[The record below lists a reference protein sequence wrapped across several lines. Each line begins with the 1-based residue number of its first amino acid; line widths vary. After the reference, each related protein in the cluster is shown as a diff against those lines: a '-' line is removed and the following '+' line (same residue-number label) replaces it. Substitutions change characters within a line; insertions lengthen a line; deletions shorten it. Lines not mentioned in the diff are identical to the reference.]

1 MEKTLETTIKRF
13 KKYVL
18 LRVLAVFVVFSAIA
32 LWACYQ
38 AVTAE
43 NHVRYVGM
51 MNIASE
57 KIAKT
62 IRGMEM
68 NAMNEFDE
76 VEKHLDSPEAVIAA
90 LQSKTSLN
98 PEVRGYFAAFEPN
111 YFPEKGTWFEPY
123 VVHVDSSAFEV
134 RMVGSS
140 RHNYHHS
147 EWYVRAKESSESF
160 WSDPYYYYDGTDIS
174 GHYTTF
180 VKPVFDAQGRLACVC
195 GADMT
200 FEWLSKELQRE
211 DEEFKSNDL
220 LNRYML
226 NGETDF
232 YTVVINNDGSCIAY
246 PEGKKVSLTQNQL
259 VNSLSHK
266 ESGTI
271 DLNIKGV
278 PSTVYYGP
286 IDHVN
291 WSVAVVVPKQIVWKP
306 MLKMGIV
313 LLLVAVIGLVVVWK
327 ATKKVERKIETI
339 TKKE

>member
-1 MEKTLETTIKRF
+1 MEQTSKTTISRF
-13 KKYVL
+13 WLYVL
-18 LRVLAVFVVFSAIA
+18 LAVAVMVAAIA
-32 LWACYQ
+32 LWACCQ

-43 NHVRYVGM
+43 RHVRYVGM
-51 MNIASE
+51 MKIASE

-62 IRGMEM
+62 VRGMEM

-98 PEVRGYFAAFEPN
+98 PEVRGYFAAFEPG
-111 YFPEKGTWFEPY
+111 YFQEKGTWFEPY

-134 RMVGSS
+134 RMVGSA
-140 RHNYHHS
+140 RHDYHKS
-147 EWYVRAKESSESF
+147 DWYVRAKQSSESF

-200 FEWLSKELQRE
+200 FEWLGKELQRV
-211 DEEFKSNDL
+211 DEEFRSNDL
-220 LNRYML
+220 LNRYPMD
-226 NGETDF
+226 GDDEF
-232 YTVVINNDGSCIAY
+232 YTVVINSDGSCIAC
-246 PEGKKVSLTQNQL
+246 PEGKKVSLTQEQL

-286 IDHVN
+286 IDHVD
-291 WSVAVVVPKQIVWKP
+291 WSVAIVVARRDVWSP
-306 MLKMGIV
+306 LVMAGVALFLATGIGW
-313 LLLVAVIGLVVVWK
+313 VIFRV
-327 ATKKVERKIETI
+327 RRRNR
-339 TKKE
+339 